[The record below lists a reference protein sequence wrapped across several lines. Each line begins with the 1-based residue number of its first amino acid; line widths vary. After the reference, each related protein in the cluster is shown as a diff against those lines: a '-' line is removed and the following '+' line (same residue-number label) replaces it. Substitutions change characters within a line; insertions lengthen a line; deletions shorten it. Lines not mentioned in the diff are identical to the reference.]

1 MLDLIEDLF
10 SVKPDSICEKITF
23 WSIVLIIPTWI
34 LGGTY
39 IVGSVLGW
47 CYLLILIIRFE
58 YIRFSS
64 FTNQQKLFIV
74 AWICSAV
81 LLFISLIIGH
91 LDYGYSTGAIIKS
104 AIGWAKG
111 WAGFPLYI
119 VAGLLPIK
127 KEILVRAVTINCIL
141 ILLISPL
148 FFIWAVIGLPPDLYT
163 SPLRVVSPGLEKV
176 FFDLSF
182 YVIDPSTGALKF
194 RIFTPW
200 SPALG
205 MVANIYLW
213 IVLNERNSFYKKI
226 SITSVIL
233 MCIMSGSRAAI
244 IGAVGIPLLVYLLSK
259 AKDYYFYVGL
269 ALIVNIFTI
278 FFDPIFEFI
287 DARWQELRSL
297 RADSSRVRA
306 TLSEIGI
313 NRWYEESFWWGHG
326 TVERGPKL
334 VEFMPIGSHN
344 SWIALLYVKGFVG
357 FLAFLVPMLLSIL
370 YFMIRMLTTKSQI
383 NVSAFAI
390 VLILFQYTVSENLEM
405 LIYLYWPGI
414 MFLGVALASNCSSRV
429 RPSV

>member
-10 SVKPDSICEKITF
+10 SVKPDGICEKITF
-23 WSIVLIIPTWI
+23 WAIVLIIPTWI

-91 LDYGYSTGAIIKS
+91 IDYGYSIGAIIKS
-104 AIGWAKG
+104 SIGWAKG

-127 KEILVRAVTINCIL
+127 KEILVRAVTINCIF

-200 SPALG
+200 SPAMGL
-205 MVANIYLW
+205 VANIYLW
-213 IVLNERNSFYKKI
+213 IVLNERNSLFKKI
-226 SITSVIL
+226 ALTSVLL

-244 IGAVGIPLLVYLLSK
+244 IGATGIPLLIYIISK
-259 AKDYYFYVGL
+259 AKDYYFYFGL
-269 ALIVNIFTI
+269 ALLVNIFTI
-278 FFDPIFEFI
+278 YFDPIFDFVN
-287 DARWQELRSL
+287 ARWQELRSL

-306 TLSEIGI
+306 TLSQIGI

-344 SWIALLYVKGFVG
+344 SWIALLYVKGFIG
-357 FLAFLVPMLLSIL
+357 FIAFLVPMLLSIL
-370 YFMIRMLTTKSQI
+370 YFTFQMLNSKSQI
-383 NVSAFAI
+383 NISALAI
-390 VLILFQYTVSENLEM
+390 VLALLQYTVSENLEM

-414 MFLGVALASNCSSRV
+414 IFLGLALADNHSSKV
-429 RPSV
+429 KSSV